1 MYGGDGGSVRA
12 LLFSVHLEAHEGIG
26 AGTGVTRKIRLPNY
40 QLRASLIQKELDA
53 VRAERAAYRERG
65 AQCPVLMIAGALALS
80 LALLL
85 GLLLLVP
92 RLRCAKSA
100 RREEVKARR
109 FSEMKD
115 GGGVEEPKEAARV

>member
-26 AGTGVTRKIRLPNY
+26 AGTGVTRKIRLQNY
-40 QLRASLIQKELDA
+40 QLRASLIKKELDA

-85 GLLLLVP
+85 GLVLLVP
-92 RLRCAKSA
+92 RARCAA